1 MHITKYFLI
10 RFYLINTCKIV
21 CTEMKMI
28 SRREFELVYV
38 KHAFHEDTDMLWSF
52 IVLLIKNKH
61 LCSSNYNIYE
71 VVTSLLLV
79 IRLCEIRTH
88 ALPTKV
94 GKTPVKP
101 TKKLTIDRDGGKK
114 SKDKGEL
121 HFFRQ
126 RRPTKLYGERVTLF
140 PAQSDDLK
148 AFSQKLIEQAHLRE
162 NRIRTPITREW
173 RLE

>member
-1 MHITKYFLI
+1 MPIIKDFPICFCLSNS
-10 RFYLINTCKIV
+10 RKIV
-21 CTEMKMI
+21 CTEVRMV
-28 SRREFELVYV
+28 SRRDFELV
-38 KHAFHEDTDMLWSF
+38 HIRNTCHEDADMLGF
-52 IVLLIKNKH
+52 FVTFLVKDKH

-126 RRPTKLYGERVTLF
+126 QRPTKLYGERVTLF

>member
-1 MHITKYFLI
+1 MPITKDFLI
-10 RFYLINTCKIV
+10 CFCLSNSRKIV
-21 CTEMKMI
+21 CTEVGMV
-28 SRREFELVYV
+28 SRRDFELV
-38 KHAFHEDTDMLWSF
+38 HIRNACHEDADMLGF
-52 IVLLIKNKH
+52 FVTFLVKDKH
-61 LCSSNYNIYE
+61 NYNIYE

-88 ALPTKV
+88 TLPTKTV
-94 GKTPVKP
+94 ISEKQYMV
-101 TKKLTIDRDGGKK
+101 
-114 SKDKGEL
+114 SS
-121 HFFRQ
+121 
-126 RRPTKLYGERVTLF
+126 TKLYGERVTLF

>member
-1 MHITKYFLI
+1 MPITKDFSICFCLSNS
-10 RFYLINTCKIV
+10 RKIV
-21 CTEMKMI
+21 CTEVGMV
-28 SRREFELVYV
+28 SRRDFELVHV
-38 KHAFHEDTDMLWSF
+38 RNACHEDADMLGF
-52 IVLLIKNKH
+52 FVTFFGQGQALVL
-61 LCSSNYNIYE
+61 Y
-71 VVTSLLLV
+71 LLLV